1 MNITLKTKF
10 NIGDSIYT
18 FRNKYE
24 WWNGQLQLVKYV
36 NNNNYIITSI
46 EVQILKDKQ
55 EIYYRC
61 TSKRILEDEAFATIN
76 ECKTKLNEMKMK

>member
-1 MNITLKTKF
+1 MNINLKTKF

-18 FRNKYE
+18 FRKKYE
-24 WWNGQLQLVKYV
+24 WYMGEFQMVKHV
-36 NNNNYIITSI
+36 NNNKYTITSI
-46 EVQILKDKQ
+46 EVQILKDTK

-61 TSKRILEDEAFATIN
+61 TSKRILEDEAFATID